1 MHCHGSS
8 VAAKPRVCG
17 SCICRRRPRCTGLGN
32 ELRSKATRSVG
43 GQCGSMLDRA
53 LGARGMFACHLL
65 RTFLF
70 TSHALSLAF
79 PPTTFAIASHTPPVP
94 SACVALLQS
103 ELLLGAGATALASHS
118 SQSLLRGRRHRIS
131 HRLGPL
137 PSNSSI
143 AMPLNSLAIR
153 IVRSSSA
160 LLSSRSA
167 THTGL
172 CWWVRREEKKRACTS
187 CVVWQSEGSG
197 WAGTGR
203 DAGRDQ
209 MKRETDWMR
218 RRML

>member
-1 MHCHGSS
+1 
-8 VAAKPRVCG
+8 
-17 SCICRRRPRCTGLGN
+17 
-32 ELRSKATRSVG
+32 
-43 GQCGSMLDRA
+43 CGSMLDRA
-53 LGARGMFACHLL
+53 LGAR
-65 RTFLF
+65 
-70 TSHALSLAF
+70 AF

-103 ELLLGAGATALASHS
+103 ELGAGATALASHS
-118 SQSLLRGRRHRIS
+118 SQSLTRGRRHRIS

-143 AMPLNSLAIR
+143 AMPLNSFTIR

-172 CWWVRREEKKRACTS
+172 CWWVGREEKKRACTS
-187 CVVWQSEGSG
+187 GVVWRSKGSG
-197 WAGTGR
+197 WVGTGR

-209 MKRETDWMR
+209 MKRVTDYEAPYAVICGR
-218 RRML
+218 RGKGASAFHGRFGSAQARYGYWI